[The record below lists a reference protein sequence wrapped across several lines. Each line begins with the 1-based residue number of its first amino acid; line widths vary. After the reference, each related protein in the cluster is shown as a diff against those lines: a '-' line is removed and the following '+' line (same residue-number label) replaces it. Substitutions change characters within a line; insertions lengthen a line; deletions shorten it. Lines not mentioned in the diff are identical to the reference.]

1 MYDPNVTITLPA
13 GKGIEIS
20 TLYYQTC
27 VDWVKDNIDK
37 PTGATY
43 VTSYG
48 NNEYYSGTSAY
59 QGNVDLRAS
68 SARAQYAAGYEGMT
82 DAQIVDAMKSR
93 FEKETMPAALAIL
106 HADADLIPG
115 VDVLYTI
122 NFSAYDGATTKAYT
136 IVYKLIAKGK
146 FEFVECDW

>member
-27 VDWVKDNIDK
+27 VDWVKTNIDQ

-59 QGNVDLRAS
+59 QGNVDLRP
-68 SARAQYAAGYEGMT
+68 SAAKAQYAAGYANMT
-82 DAQIVDAMKSR
+82 DAQIVDTMKKR
-93 FEKETMPAALAIL
+93 FETETMPAALAIL
-106 HADADLIPG
+106 HPDADVIPG
-115 VDVLYTI
+115 MEVLFTI
-122 NFSAYDGATTKAYT
+122 NFSAYDGTTTAYI
-136 IVYKLIAKGK
+136 IVYKVVGKGK
-146 FEFVECDW
+146 FEFVKCDW